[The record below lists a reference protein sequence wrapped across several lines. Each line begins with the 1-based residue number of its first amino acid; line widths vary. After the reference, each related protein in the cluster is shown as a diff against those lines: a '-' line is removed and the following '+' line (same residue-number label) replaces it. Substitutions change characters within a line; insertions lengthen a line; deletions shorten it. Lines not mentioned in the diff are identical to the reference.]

1 MIQVWK
7 KKIGISIK
15 FYRTLFRQKDE
26 RYNQELFYYSEEK
39 QQQICSNKTI
49 TKLERGIP
57 VLDDEIYRFA
67 ADKLGFLYAHNNKID
82 VYWQKFIEQLYVQI
96 EIGNDE
102 EIIALLEK
110 GINQLKYCKKQFV
123 YCEYLWLLQLL
134 YQYYKDNIEV
144 YFDYEY
150 KKMKCLYAIFDP
162 KVQDI
167 ISNLLYLKAMHMGY
181 VYRKQVIEEYHL
193 EQSNF
198 LLHKINVL
206 YFKAVQFQENDY
218 KQCIQLEKELF
229 EKENYLRLLDVYP
242 ILGGIA
248 LTTCNKEK
256 AGRYYEKMKL
266 ILENNT
272 IPSRKKRQA
281 YINLGLGYMRMKEY
295 EQAILWWEKVEHHS
309 KLWKSLIY
317 PCICNCYLRSSN
329 KIPQEYRND
338 GLWEH
343 KHGNMNQMIFTYLL
357 EYQSLTIKERKQ
369 YIIGK
374 VIPKLELSEI
384 SLIHILAEELLY
396 LCKLDHNY
404 HSYGLFM
411 SEFIS
416 KMYR

>member
-272 IPSRKKRQA
+272 IPSRKKDR
-281 YINLGLGYMRMKEY
+281 
-295 EQAILWWEKVEHHS
+295 
-309 KLWKSLIY
+309 
-317 PCICNCYLRSSN
+317 
-329 KIPQEYRND
+329 
-338 GLWEH
+338 
-343 KHGNMNQMIFTYLL
+343 
-357 EYQSLTIKERKQ
+357 
-369 YIIGK
+369 
-374 VIPKLELSEI
+374 
-384 SLIHILAEELLY
+384 HIL
-396 LCKLDHNY
+396 
-404 HSYGLFM
+404 
-411 SEFIS
+411 I
-416 KMYR
+416 